1 MRHIGFAVSANCSLM
16 GLAAAPAFEVANIA
30 LGQPVYALHFLSE
43 SGGAV
48 LTSAGAKIQ
57 TEHFDDRKLDTLM
70 VCGGLVVEPST
81 PALIGFLQK
90 AAARYRRV
98 ASICI
103 GAFPLAEAGVLNGR
117 RATTHWLYAEELRTR
132 FPKVTVEMDRV
143 FVQDGPVWSSA
154 GMTAGIDLAVALVEA
169 DLGDELARSVAKKLV
184 MYHRRVGGQ
193 SQFSTLL
200 ELEPKSDR
208 IQTVL
213 TYAKRNLSKT
223 LSVEELA
230 KVAHLSPRQFSR
242 LFRTE
247 TGRSPAKAIEGLR
260 AEEARIMIEGGEHS
274 IDEVAEH
281 TGFGDRDR
289 MRRAFR
295 RAFGQ
300 PPQFLKR
307 KARLNS

>member
-1 MRHIGFAVSANCSLM
+1 MRHIGFAVSADCSLM
-16 GLAAAPAFEVANIA
+16 GFAAVPVFEIANIA
-30 LGQPVYALHFLSE
+30 VGQPVYALHFLSE
-43 SGGAV
+43 NGGAV
-48 LTSAGAKIQ
+48 TTSTGMRIQ
-57 TEHFDDRKLDTLM
+57 TEAFDERALDTLI
-70 VCGGLVVEPST
+70 VGGTTIPEPST
-81 PALIGFLQK
+81 QGFIALLRD
-90 AAARYRRV
+90 APARYRRV

-103 GAFPLAEAGVLNGR
+103 AAFPLAEAGVLDGR

-132 FPKVTVEMDRV
+132 FPKVTVEMDRI
-143 FVQDGPVWSSA
+143 FVQDGSVWTSA

-169 DLGDELARSVAKKLV
+169 DLGVDLARSVAKKLV

-213 TYAKRNLSKT
+213 TYTKRNLRKT

-230 KVAHLSPRQFSR
+230 NVAHLSPRQFSR

-274 IDEVAEH
+274 IDEVAEQ
-281 TGFGDRDR
+281 TGFGDRNR
-289 MRRAFR
+289 MRRAFL

-307 KARLNS
+307 KARL

>member
-1 MRHIGFAVSANCSLM
+1 MRHIGFAISANCSLM

-30 LGQPVYALHFLSE
+30 LGQPVYTLHFLSE

-48 LTSAGAKIQ
+48 LTSAGAKIE
-57 TEHFDDRKLDTLM
+57 TARFDDRTLDTLI
-70 VCGGLVVEPST
+70 VCGGLFIEPST
-81 PALIGFLQK
+81 PAFIGCLQN

-117 RATTHWLYAEELRTR
+117 RATTHWLYADELRTR
-132 FPKVTVEMDRV
+132 FPKVTVEMDRI

-169 DLGDELARSVAKKLV
+169 DLGAELARSVAKKLV

-213 TYAKRNLSKT
+213 TYAKRNLRKT

-230 KVAHLSPRQFSR
+230 KVANLSPRQFSR

-281 TGFGDRDR
+281 TGFRDRDR

-295 RAFGQ
+295 RSFGQ

-307 KARLNS
+307 KARLSP

>member
-1 MRHIGFAVSANCSLM
+1 MRQIGFAISANCSLM

-43 SGGAV
+43 QGGAV
-48 LTSAGAKIQ
+48 PTSAGAKIQ
-57 TEHFDDRKLDTLM
+57 TQHFDNRTLDTLI
-70 VCGGLVVEPST
+70 VCGGLVLEAST
-81 PALIGFLQK
+81 PGLIRFLQN
-90 AAARYRRV
+90 APARYRRV

-103 GAFPLAEAGVLNGR
+103 GAFPLAEAGALNGR
-117 RATTHWLYAEELRTR
+117 RATTHWLYAEQLRTR
-132 FPKVTVEMDRV
+132 FPKVTVEMDRI
-143 FVQDGPVWSSA
+143 FVQDGPIWSSA

-169 DLGDELARSVAKKLV
+169 DLGTEVARSIAKKLV

-193 SQFSTLL
+193 SQYSTLL

-213 TYAKRNLSKT
+213 THAKRNLRKA

-247 TGRSPAKAIEGLR
+247 TGRSPGKAIEGLR

-289 MRRAFR
+289 MRRAFL

-300 PPQFLKR
+300 PPQSLKR
-307 KARLNS
+307 KVRL

>member
-1 MRHIGFAVSANCSLM
+1 MRHIGFAVSTNCSLM
-16 GLAAAPAFEVANIA
+16 GPAAAPAFEVANIA

-57 TEHFDDRKLDTLM
+57 TERFDDRTLDTLI
-70 VCGGLVVEPST
+70 VCGGLFVEPST
-81 PALIGFLQK
+81 PAFIGLLQN

-117 RATTHWLYAEELRTR
+117 CATTHWLYAEELRTR
-132 FPKVTVEMDRV
+132 FPKVTVEMDRI

-169 DLGDELARSVAKKLV
+169 DLGLELARSVAKKLV

-213 TYAKRNLSKT
+213 TYAKRNLRKT

-230 KVAHLSPRQFSR
+230 KVANLSPRQFSR

-281 TGFGDRDR
+281 TGFRDRDR

-295 RAFGQ
+295 RSFGQ

-307 KARLNS
+307 NARLNP

>member
-1 MRHIGFAVSANCSLM
+1 MRHIGFAVSTNCSLM

-43 SGGAV
+43 HGGAV
-48 LTSAGAKIQ
+48 PTSAGAKIQ
-57 TEHFDDRKLDTLM
+57 THHFDDRTLDTLI
-70 VCGGLVVEPST
+70 VCGGLVLEAST
-81 PALIGFLQK
+81 PGLIRFLQN
-90 AAARYRRV
+90 APARYRRV
-98 ASICI
+98 ASSCI
-103 GAFPLAEAGVLNGR
+103 AAFPLAEAGALNGR
-117 RATTHWLYAEELRTR
+117 HATTHWLYAEELRTR
-132 FPKVTVEMDRV
+132 FPKVTVEMDRI
-143 FVQDGPVWSSA
+143 FVQDGPVWTSA

-169 DLGDELARSVAKKLV
+169 DLGTEVARSVAKKLV

-213 TYAKRNLSKT
+213 TYAKRNLRKA

-289 MRRAFR
+289 MRRAFL

-300 PPQFLKR
+300 PP
-307 KARLNS
+307 

>member
-1 MRHIGFAVSANCSLM
+1 MRHIGFAVSANCSLI
-16 GLAAAPAFEVANIA
+16 GLAAATAFEVANIA
-30 LGQPVYALHFLSE
+30 LGQPVYSLHFLSE
-43 SGGAV
+43 SGGDV
-48 LTSAGAKIQ
+48 PTSAGAKIQ
-57 TEHFDDRKLDTLM
+57 TEHFDDRTLDTLI
-70 VCGGLVVEPST
+70 VCGGLVLAPST
-81 PALIGFLQK
+81 PALIGFLQN
-90 AAARYRRV
+90 AATRYRRV

-117 RATTHWLYAEELRTR
+117 RATTHWLYAEQLRTR
-132 FPKVTVEMDRV
+132 FPKVTVEMDRI
-143 FVQDGPVWSSA
+143 FVEDGPVWSSA

-169 DLGDELARSVAKKLV
+169 DLGVELARSVAKKLV

-213 TYAKRNLSKT
+213 TYAKRNLRNT

-242 LFRTE
+242 LFRSE
-247 TGRSPAKAIEGLR
+247 TGRSPAKAIEELR

-300 PPQFLKR
+300 PPQSLKR
-307 KARLNS
+307 KARL

>member
-1 MRHIGFAVSANCSLM
+1 M
-16 GLAAAPAFEVANIA
+16 
-30 LGQPVYALHFLSE
+30 
-43 SGGAV
+43 
-48 LTSAGAKIQ
+48 
-57 TEHFDDRKLDTLM
+57 
-70 VCGGLVVEPST
+70 
-81 PALIGFLQK
+81 
-90 AAARYRRV
+90 
-98 ASICI
+98 
-103 GAFPLAEAGVLNGR
+103 NGR
-117 RATTHWLYAEELRTR
+117 RATTHWLYADELRTR
-132 FPKVTVEMDRV
+132 FPKVTVEMDRI

-169 DLGDELARSVAKKLV
+169 DLGVELARSVAQKLV

-213 TYAKRNLSKT
+213 TYAKRNLRKT

-260 AEEARIMIEGGEHS
+260 AEEARIMIESGEHS

-307 KARLNS
+307 KARLNP

>member
-1 MRHIGFAVSANCSLM
+1 
-16 GLAAAPAFEVANIA
+16 
-30 LGQPVYALHFLSE
+30 
-43 SGGAV
+43 V

-57 TEHFDDRKLDTLM
+57 TEHFDNRTLDSLI

-81 PALIGFLQK
+81 PGFIRFLQN

-132 FPKVTVEMDRV
+132 FPKVTVEMDRI

-154 GMTAGIDLAVALVEA
+154 GMTAGIDLTVALVEA
-169 DLGDELARSVAKKLV
+169 DLGVELARSVAKKLV

-213 TYAKRNLSKT
+213 TYAKRNLRKT

-230 KVAHLSPRQFSR
+230 KAAHLSPRQFSR
-242 LFRTE
+242 LFRAE

-307 KARLNS
+307 KARL

>member
-16 GLAAAPAFEVANIA
+16 GLAAATAFEVANIA
-30 LGQPVYALHFLSE
+30 LGQPVYSLNFLSE
-43 SGGAV
+43 SGGDV
-48 LTSAGAKIQ
+48 PTSAGVKIQ
-57 TEHFDDRKLDTLM
+57 TEHFDDRTLDTLI
-70 VCGGLVVEPST
+70 VCGGLELEPST
-81 PALIGFLQK
+81 PGFLELLQN
-90 AAARYRRV
+90 AAARCRRV

-117 RATTHWLYAEELRTR
+117 HATTHWLYAAQLRAR
-132 FPKVTVEMDRV
+132 FPKVTVEMDRI
-143 FVQDGPVWSSA
+143 FVEDGPVWSSA

-169 DLGDELARSVAKKLV
+169 DLGVELARSVAKKLV

-213 TYAKRNLSKT
+213 TYAKQNLRHT

-274 IDEVAEH
+274 IDEVAVH

-289 MRRAFR
+289 MRRAFQ

-300 PPQFLKR
+300 PPQSLKR
-307 KARLNS
+307 KARL